1 MKSNKAKILYK
12 NITTYTNSNYAKFL
26 NFHNDKYEFSFDN
39 VDNMGNFVEIEVK
52 KIAKDNESEIKEL
65 IELLKSLKIDIN
77 LIESKRYFD
86 YL

>member
-1 MKSNKAKILYK
+1 
-12 NITTYTNSNYAKFL
+12 
-26 NFHNDKYEFSFDN
+26 
-39 VDNMGNFVEIEVK
+39 MGNFVEIEVK

>member
-1 MKSNKAKILYK
+1 M
-12 NITTYTNSNYAKFL
+12 
-26 NFHNDKYEFSFDN
+26 NFHSIMLIIW
-39 VDNMGNFVEIEVK
+39 VI